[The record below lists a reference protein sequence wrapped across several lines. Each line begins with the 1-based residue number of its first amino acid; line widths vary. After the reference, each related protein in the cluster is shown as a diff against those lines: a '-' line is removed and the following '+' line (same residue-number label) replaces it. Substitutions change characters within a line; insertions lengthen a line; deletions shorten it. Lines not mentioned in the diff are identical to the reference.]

1 MTTYNVVETFHDL
14 YAAVNHGATHIVIN
28 QTGMTAS
35 YGFAKIAIEYCH
47 PLNVRVYALINPSFQ
62 SYHYTL
68 FDVEIMREDIR
79 QLNRMEIDG
88 FIFGALDSDND
99 LDIPVMQTLIQAAE
113 STPVIMH
120 SQFDKIPLRAQLK
133 AMDAL
138 IEINVS
144 AIITHGDVS
153 YLKPILDNTHQL
165 GRLLRHSKGEIEI
178 IPEVADSDEF
188 TELKKWIPFQHAY
201 GREIYH

>member
-1 MTTYNVVETFHDL
+1 
-14 YAAVNHGATHIVIN
+14 
-28 QTGMTAS
+28 
-35 YGFAKIAIEYCH
+35 
-47 PLNVRVYALINPSFQ
+47 
-62 SYHYTL
+62 
-68 FDVEIMREDIR
+68 
-79 QLNRMEIDG
+79 MEIDG

-153 YLKPILDNTHQL
+153 YLKPILDNTYQL

-201 GREIYH
+201 GRDIYH

>member
-62 SYHYTL
+62 NYHYTL
-68 FDVEIMREDIR
+68 FDVEIMRDDIR
-79 QLNRMEIDG
+79 QLNRMKIDG

-99 LDIPVMQTLIQAAE
+99 LDIPVMRTLIQAAE

-201 GREIYH
+201 GRDIYH